1 MIALGAI
8 TPNFFRFGT
17 ILDVDL
23 SVEHVNE
30 PFEVVAT
37 TFAVLFID
45 GTCTVRFDRITSA
58 EISLSQIGS
67 MSFGD
72 EPVKRIYIT
81 NSAQTGKTAKILVT
95 EIKDVTIQAQAP
107 ATLVRIRDSSNI
119 EYDARLAKQD
129 MEELY
134 NARPTDANAHD
145 SSILT
150 VTGYRDFLFYVKN
163 GTDKTVTLKYYGSL
177 DGTNYEQLGEDSTLT
192 TGTSEY
198 QTLSEAWE
206 YLKVNYQAEITP
218 TSGTL
223 LIELDR
229 RS

>member
-1 MIALGAI
+1 VIALGAI

-17 ILDVDL
+17 ILDIDL
-23 SVEHVNE
+23 SVEHTNE

-37 TFAVLFID
+37 TFAVLYCD
-45 GTCTVRFDRITSA
+45 GSCTVRFDRITA
-58 EISLSQIGS
+58 AALSLSQIGS
-67 MSFGD
+67 MNFGD
-72 EPVKRIYIT
+72 EPVERLYFT
-81 NSAQTGKTAKILVT
+81 NSAQSAKTAKVLVT

-134 NARPTDANAHD
+134 NARPADANAHY
-145 SSILT
+145 SSTST

-163 GTDKTVTLKYYGSL
+163 STDVTVTIKYYGSL
-177 DGTNYEQLGEDSTLT
+177 DNTNFEQIGSDSTLT

-206 YLKVNYQAEITP
+206 FLKVNYKAATTP

-223 LIELDR
+223 LIQLDR